1 MIERL
6 TGQLIEKNV
15 TFIVLDVSGIGYE
28 VGVPVNTL
36 QKLPAIGANLRIY
49 TYHYIRED
57 SQQLFGFLEKTER
70 NLFDKIIKVSGIGP
84 KVGLAILSTFSPN
97 ELAVSITNKDVESL
111 NQIPGIGKKTAER
124 LILELNGKLE
134 DINDAEFHKSSNFE
148 LLQALTSL
156 GYSEKEARST
166 VSNIE
171 YKLPI
176 HEKIKEA
183 LKLLSK

>member
-15 TFIVLDVSGIGYE
+15 TFIVLDVNGTGYE

-97 ELAVSITNKDVESL
+97 ELAVNS
-111 NQIPGIGKKTAER
+111 
-124 LILELNGKLE
+124 
-134 DINDAEFHKSSNFE
+134 
-148 LLQALTSL
+148 
-156 GYSEKEARST
+156 
-166 VSNIE
+166 
-171 YKLPI
+171 
-176 HEKIKEA
+176 
-183 LKLLSK
+183 